1 MKRVGLGDIY
11 FLAWLGVYFMTLC
24 PTDID
29 TNYLSYPLSNAI
41 LVVPLSVVR
50 WIENTGPNDI
60 TSTDTLA
67 AAIIFSFSGVT
78 NVLLL
83 LYIRPNLLLFG
94 RDTNHCEHCMGL
106 LMPQVDPVE
115 MQPVE
120 GNAAEWRH
128 PFADGYEHSG
138 RAQQGQDIP

>member
-1 MKRVGLGDIY
+1 
-11 FLAWLGVYFMTLC
+11 MTLC

-50 WIENTGPNDI
+50 WIENTGPNHI

-94 RDTNHCEHCMGL
+94 RDTNHCECCMGL
-106 LMPQVDPVE
+106 LMPPVDPVE